1 VTQEMLVSPEFQER
15 KEKLA
20 RTELT
25 AKQESQ
31 EKMVLPVSK
40 VHEDHEVL
48 LVHKDPQV
56 HKD

>member
-1 VTQEMLVSPEFQER
+1 MIQEMLVSLESQEE
-15 KEKLA
+15 KEKLV
-20 RTELT
+20 RPELT

-31 EKMVLPVSK
+31 EKTVLLVSK

-48 LVHKDPQV
+48 LAHKDPQV